1 MKKSVKRSLDAY
13 IRQMDRIDLR
23 VIACVILLNVFGL
36 IMIYSA
42 SAYSCSTLAKYNYDS
57 LYLLKKQGIF
67 VLAGIVVMLLLQYF
81 NYNYLQK
88 LAPIIFLV
96 SVGSLFLLRT
106 GLAVRSHGA
115 ARWIRLGPVQLQ
127 VAELVKIAMVIM
139 IAAFVAKHANQVQR
153 FKNMAVYLWIFFT
166 IIPAGMVMFISNNLS
181 SALIILGIGFMLSF
195 VFTNQEKLHGIIAG
209 IGLIGIFVGR
219 KLLAKNL
226 PTQKQL
232 NASSS
237 SFRMGRFY
245 AWIDPERYAGDQGF
259 QPLQG
264 KYAVASGGL
273 FGKGL
278 GNSVQ
283 KLDKIPE
290 AQNDMIFSIVC
301 EELGLV
307 GAVVLL
313 AMFLFLIYHLIRI
326 AVNSENLFGKVLVM
340 GIAFHISLQVLINVG
355 VVLTIIPNTGA
366 SLPFISYGGSAVLF
380 TLAEMGIVLSVNR
393 YHMRRSLQ
401 RKSAEL
407 EKEEE
412 Q

>member
-1 MKKSVKRSLDAY
+1 MDAY

-283 KLDKIPE
+283 KLDKIP
-290 AQNDMIFSIVC
+290 MHR
-301 EELGLV
+301 
-307 GAVVLL
+307 LL
-313 AMFLFLIYHLIRI
+313 QL
-326 AVNSENLFGKVLVM
+326 
-340 GIAFHISLQVLINVG
+340 
-355 VVLTIIPNTGA
+355 
-366 SLPFISYGGSAVLF
+366 
-380 TLAEMGIVLSVNR
+380 
-393 YHMRRSLQ
+393 
-401 RKSAEL
+401 
-407 EKEEE
+407 
-412 Q
+412 

>member
-209 IGLIGIFVGR
+209 IGLIGI
-219 KLLAKNL
+219 
-226 PTQKQL
+226 
-232 NASSS
+232 
-237 SFRMGRFY
+237 
-245 AWIDPERYAGDQGF
+245 DPERYAGDQGF

-313 AMFLFLIYHLIRI
+313 AMFLFLIYHLVRI

-401 RKSAEL
+401 RKRAEL

>member
-181 SALIILGIGFMLSF
+181 SALIILGIGF
-195 VFTNQEKLHGIIAG
+195 
-209 IGLIGIFVGR
+209 IGIFVGR

-313 AMFLFLIYHLIRI
+313 AMFLFLIYHLVRI

-401 RKSAEL
+401 RKRAEL

>member
-153 FKNMAVYLWIFFT
+153 FKNMAVYFRDW
-166 IIPAGMVMFISNNLS
+166 
-181 SALIILGIGFMLSF
+181 FMLSF

-401 RKSAEL
+401 RKRAEL

>member
-1 MKKSVKRSLDAY
+1 
-13 IRQMDRIDLR
+13 
-23 VIACVILLNVFGL
+23 
-36 IMIYSA
+36 
-42 SAYSCSTLAKYNYDS
+42 
-57 LYLLKKQGIF
+57 
-67 VLAGIVVMLLLQYF
+67 MLLRHL
-81 NYNYLQK
+81 
-88 LAPIIFLV
+88 
-96 SVGSLFLLRT
+96 SVWGVFMR
-106 GLAVRSHGA
+106 GWAGHY
-115 ARWIRLGPVQLQ
+115 
-127 VAELVKIAMVIM
+127 AEIK
-139 IAAFVAKHANQVQR
+139 
-153 FKNMAVYLWIFFT
+153 
-166 IIPAGMVMFISNNLS
+166 
-181 SALIILGIGFMLSF
+181 
-195 VFTNQEKLHGIIAG
+195 
-209 IGLIGIFVGR
+209 
-219 KLLAKNL
+219 
-226 PTQKQL
+226 
-232 NASSS
+232 
-237 SFRMGRFY
+237 
-245 AWIDPERYAGDQGF
+245 F

-326 AVNSENLFGKVLVM
+326 AVNSENLVGKVLVM

-380 TLAEMGIVLSVNR
+380 TLAEMGIALSVNR

-401 RKSAEL
+401 RKRAEL

>member
-96 SVGSLFLLRT
+96 SVGSLFLLR
-106 GLAVRSHGA
+106 SGA
-115 ARWIRLGPVQLQ
+115 CCALSWCSALDPPGPVQLQ

-166 IIPAGMVMFISNNLS
+166 IIPAVMVMLLSNNLS

-219 KLLAKNL
+219 NLLAKNL

-264 KYAVASGGL
+264 KYAVASGGIWQ
-273 FGKGL
+273 GL

-380 TLAEMGIVLSVNR
+380 TLAEMGIALSVNR

-401 RKSAEL
+401 RKRAEL

>member
-139 IAAFVAKHANQVQR
+139 IAAFVAEIMPIRYSDSKIWQCICGYSLRSYQR
-153 FKNMAVYLWIFFT
+153 SW
-166 IIPAGMVMFISNNLS
+166 S
-181 SALIILGIGFMLSF
+181 
-195 VFTNQEKLHGIIAG
+195 
-209 IGLIGIFVGR
+209 
-219 KLLAKNL
+219 
-226 PTQKQL
+226 
-232 NASSS
+232 
-237 SFRMGRFY
+237 
-245 AWIDPERYAGDQGF
+245 
-259 QPLQG
+259 
-264 KYAVASGGL
+264 
-273 FGKGL
+273 
-278 GNSVQ
+278 
-283 KLDKIPE
+283 
-290 AQNDMIFSIVC
+290 C
-301 EELGLV
+301 CLV
-307 GAVVLL
+307 
-313 AMFLFLIYHLIRI
+313 ITCH
-326 AVNSENLFGKVLVM
+326 
-340 GIAFHISLQVLINVG
+340 
-355 VVLTIIPNTGA
+355 
-366 SLPFISYGGSAVLF
+366 
-380 TLAEMGIVLSVNR
+380 
-393 YHMRRSLQ
+393 Q
-401 RKSAEL
+401 R
-407 EKEEE
+407 
-412 Q
+412 

>member
-166 IIPAGMVMFISNNLS
+166 IIPAVMVMLLSNNLS
-181 SALIILGIGFMLSF
+181 SA
-195 VFTNQEKLHGIIAG
+195 
-209 IGLIGIFVGR
+209 
-219 KLLAKNL
+219 
-226 PTQKQL
+226 
-232 NASSS
+232 
-237 SFRMGRFY
+237 
-245 AWIDPERYAGDQGF
+245 
-259 QPLQG
+259 
-264 KYAVASGGL
+264 
-273 FGKGL
+273 
-278 GNSVQ
+278 
-283 KLDKIPE
+283 
-290 AQNDMIFSIVC
+290 
-301 EELGLV
+301 
-307 GAVVLL
+307 
-313 AMFLFLIYHLIRI
+313 
-326 AVNSENLFGKVLVM
+326 
-340 GIAFHISLQVLINVG
+340 
-355 VVLTIIPNTGA
+355 
-366 SLPFISYGGSAVLF
+366 
-380 TLAEMGIVLSVNR
+380 
-393 YHMRRSLQ
+393 
-401 RKSAEL
+401 
-407 EKEEE
+407 
-412 Q
+412 

>member
-1 MKKSVKRSLDAY
+1 M
-13 IRQMDRIDLR
+13 
-23 VIACVILLNVFGL
+23 
-36 IMIYSA
+36 
-42 SAYSCSTLAKYNYDS
+42 
-57 LYLLKKQGIF
+57 
-67 VLAGIVVMLLLQYF
+67 
-81 NYNYLQK
+81 
-88 LAPIIFLV
+88 
-96 SVGSLFLLRT
+96 LRT

-166 IIPAGMVMFISNNLS
+166 IIPAVMVMLLSNNLS

-219 KLLAKNL
+219 NLLAKNL

-264 KYAVASGGL
+264 KYAVASGGY
-273 FGKGL
+273 
-278 GNSVQ
+278 
-283 KLDKIPE
+283 
-290 AQNDMIFSIVC
+290 
-301 EELGLV
+301 
-307 GAVVLL
+307 L
-313 AMFLFLIYHLIRI
+313 AR
-326 AVNSENLFGKVLVM
+326 G
-340 GIAFHISLQVLINVG
+340 
-355 VVLTIIPNTGA
+355 
-366 SLPFISYGGSAVLF
+366 
-380 TLAEMGIVLSVNR
+380 
-393 YHMRRSLQ
+393 
-401 RKSAEL
+401 
-407 EKEEE
+407 
-412 Q
+412 

>member
-1 MKKSVKRSLDAY
+1 
-13 IRQMDRIDLR
+13 
-23 VIACVILLNVFGL
+23 
-36 IMIYSA
+36 
-42 SAYSCSTLAKYNYDS
+42 
-57 LYLLKKQGIF
+57 
-67 VLAGIVVMLLLQYF
+67 
-81 NYNYLQK
+81 
-88 LAPIIFLV
+88 
-96 SVGSLFLLRT
+96 
-106 GLAVRSHGA
+106 
-115 ARWIRLGPVQLQ
+115 
-127 VAELVKIAMVIM
+127 
-139 IAAFVAKHANQVQR
+139 
-153 FKNMAVYLWIFFT
+153 
-166 IIPAGMVMFISNNLS
+166 MFISNNLS

-301 EELGLV
+301 EELGILGGMIV
-307 GAVVLL
+307 LLLFAYLLYRLFFIAQNAPDMFGSLMVSGIFIHMALQVILNIAVV
-313 AMFLFLIYHLIRI
+313 
-326 AVNSENLFGKVLVM
+326 VNLM
-340 GIAFHISLQVLINVG
+340 
-355 VVLTIIPNTGA
+355 PNTGVT
-366 SLPFISYGGSAVLF
+366 LPFISYGLSSLMSASIAIGMVLN
-380 TLAEMGIVLSVNR
+380 I
-393 YHMRRSLQ
+393 YLQ
-401 RKSAEL
+401 RKRH
-407 EKEEE
+407 
-412 Q
+412 